1 MENSQKSLKI
11 LHNPNIPKGSQAIIR
26 RAKRL
31 KNISDAEKLIS
42 RITAEYIK
50 GNITAEES
58 RNLNQLIQGFISAHR
73 EAMEEKELFDYINL
87 RFELFLWDALRSID
101 SLTSAFIR
109 EFNIDPAEI
118 EKIAKSYTEKFKI
131 EQIKRDEKAKEILQQ
146 IDDETSYKIKLSKE
160 NKPEEVKKLIQLAIR
175 KLNEADRYQ
184 LLDEIKENF
193 FNGDE

>member
-11 LHNPNIPKGSQAIIR
+11 LRNPNISKGSAPIIK

-31 KNISDAEKLIS
+31 KNLSDAEKLIS
-42 RITAEYIK
+42 RITSEYIK
-50 GNITAEES
+50 GTITAEES
-58 RNLNQLIQGFISAHR
+58 RNLNQLIQGFIAAHR

-109 EFNIDPAEI
+109 EFKLDPAEI
-118 EKIAKSYTEKFKI
+118 KKIAKSYTESFKI
-131 EQIKRDEKAKEILQQ
+131 EQKKREEKAKEILQQ
-146 IDDETSYKIKLSKE
+146 INNETSYKVKLTKE

-193 FNGDE
+193 FNGEE